1 MFAPV
6 PVGPITAGALAS
18 ISARPATRH
27 TKSSTECVAPTT
39 QRHRPPPQ
47 RRRHPRHPPKTH
59 PTSPLGVILGL
70 RPEDPCQ
77 AAPTAATP
85 RTGPFRPRH
94 DTGAAEEW
102 VLGSS
107 PRMTALVEGAAQ
119 TATPAL
125 HKLQGVPICVWCN
138 ASLTCQVDAPRV
150 FCSSS
155 DHGCTGES
163 KSEARTLS
171 LADNAEPPGN
181 VPGGFFVSGALM
193 CRPRRT
199 ASPAAGRATRRRRSA
214 CPAPAGLRRNT
225 SASAPSPPRA
235 DENSPSP
242 PAR

>member
-1 MFAPV
+1 MRRPW
-6 PVGPITAGALAS
+6 AG
-18 ISARPATRH
+18 
-27 TKSSTECVAPTT
+27 E
-39 QRHRPPPQ
+39 RHRPPSQPP
-47 RRRHPRHPPKTH
+47 RHPRHPQKTH

-85 RTGPFRPRH
+85 QTAPLLPRS
-94 DTGAAEEW
+94 DSGTAEEW
-102 VLGSS
+102 VLGSG
-107 PRMTALVEGAAQ
+107 PRMTALMERHRQ
-119 TATPAL
+119 TTTSAL

-171 LADNAEPPGN
+171 LRDNAEPPGN
-181 VPGGFFVSGALM
+181 VLGGFFVSGALM

-199 ASPAAGRATRRRRSA
+199 ASPAAGRAPRRRRSD
-214 CPAPAGLRRNT
+214 CPAPAGRRRNT